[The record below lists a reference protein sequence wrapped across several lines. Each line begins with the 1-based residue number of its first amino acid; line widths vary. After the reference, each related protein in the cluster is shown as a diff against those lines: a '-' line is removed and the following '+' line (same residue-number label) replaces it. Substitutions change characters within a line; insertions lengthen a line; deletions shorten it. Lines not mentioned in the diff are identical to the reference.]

1 MLEKYKPQDQTH
13 NNNSEIGS
21 YLWSKFNGGNDGSQR
36 RVMGSGGFC
45 KYQDK
50 DKIVIASNQ

>member
-13 NNNSEIGS
+13 NSNSKIGN
-21 YLWSKFNGGNDGSQR
+21 YLWSEFNGGGDGSQR
-36 RVMGSGGFC
+36 RVMGDDDFC

-50 DKIVIASNQ
+50 DKIVIA